1 MERPIVIWIQKMF
14 EHAFQKQWFET
25 YWAIDLHG
33 VVIYPNY
40 TKDKKNIVYY
50 PYAKETLQ
58 ILSKRPDII
67 MFTYTAS
74 YPEQL
79 KGYIEQ
85 FEKDNIQFNFIN
97 ENPDISEAKG
107 HFGCFDK
114 KPYYNVVFEDKA
126 GFDPFKDWEPLYNLL
141 LLYEKLNYK
150 PDPNWGRKF

>member
-1 MERPIVIWIQKMF
+1 MGRPIVAWVQKMF
-14 EHAFQKQWFET
+14 EHAFQKEWFET

-33 VVIYPNY
+33 VVIYPNH
-40 TKDKKNIVYY
+40 TKDKKKVVYY

-58 ILSKRPDII
+58 ILTLRPDII

-79 KGYIEQ
+79 SGYLEQ
-85 FEKDNIQFNFIN
+85 FINDDIRFNFIN
-97 ENPDISEAKG
+97 ENPDISESKG

-126 GFDPFKDWEPLYNLL
+126 GFDPFNDWEPLYELFT
-141 LLYEKLNYK
+141 LYEKLNYK
-150 PDPNWGRKF
+150 PDPKWDRKF